1 MAGLALVLQA
11 PEKETS
17 GEMLSKV
24 PIQSGK
30 VVSAAGARVV
40 LMVEVTVVVLLVR
53 VVVLV
58 ARLLSDGLVI
68 VIVLVVISGLADD
81 G

>member
-1 MAGLALVLQA
+1 
-11 PEKETS
+11 
-17 GEMLSKV
+17 MLSKV

-30 VVSAAGARVV
+30 VVSAEGARVV

-58 ARLLSDGLVI
+58 ARLLSDESVI
-68 VIVLVVISGLADD
+68 VIGWVAVISGLADD